1 MRQAGRYM
9 QQYRDVRKHHSL
21 VEICKKPELAAEVT
35 ITAAEFLNVDAAIIF
50 ADLLLPLEVMG
61 LPFHFAAGE
70 GPVIEKPVR
79 TAEDVK
85 RAAHRSRCRAGI
97 CRPTQS
103 RWWSKHFGAKLPVIG
118 FCGAPFTLASYMV
131 EGGGSRHYLEVK
143 KLMYNSPEVWDELV
157 GKLVDVL
164 AAYAAEQVRSGADAL
179 QIFDSWVGCLSVEDY
194 RRYALVPTTQLIQR
208 LQKETNVPIIYFGTD
223 SSTLLPSMSETGAEV
238 IGLDWRIPLDE
249 GWRTVGHQSRRAGQ
263 SRSGAAVRFVAGV
276 EAARRTHSSPGRCAA
291 RVTSSI
297 SDMAFCRNTPV
308 DNVKNLAQ
316 FVHEFTATAASS
328 EEAMSK
334 QAVLLIAH
342 GSPERVEDIPEFLQ
356 NISRGRPMSDAVV
369 REVQHRY
376 SLIGSSPL
384 TRITQAQADGVAR
397 ELGVPAYVGMR
408 NWHPF
413 IADTLKQMDPTMAWS
428 RRLRFAWRRTIR
440 EPALDSTNKY
450 CSEPKRRLPSI
461 LSRNGTIIRC

>member
-1 MRQAGRYM
+1 M

-35 ITAAEFLNVDAAIIF
+35 ITAAEFLKVDAAIIF

-61 LPFHFAAGE
+61 LPFHFSAGE

-85 RAAHRSRCRAGI
+85 RAAHRSRRRTGI
-97 CRPTQS
+97 CRRRGCAGGRSTS
-103 RWWSKHFGAKLPVIG
+103 AHKLPVIG

-164 AAYAAEQVRSGADAL
+164 AEYAAEQVRAGADVL

-194 RRYALVPTTQLIQR
+194 RRYALLPTTQLIQR
-208 LQKETNVPIIYFGTD
+208 LQKETSVPD
-223 SSTLLPSMSETGAEV
+223 HLLRHRQRHPAALDGGDRRGGHRP
-238 IGLDWRIPLDE
+238 GLAHSARRRLAAPWDINRAVQGNLDPVLLFASWR
-249 GWRTVGHQSRRAGQ
+249 
-263 SRSGAAVRFVAGV
+263 GV
-276 EAARRTHSSPGRCAA
+276 EAARRTHSSPGRRPARAHLQSRPRHSAAHAGGQREGPGAICA
-291 RVTSSI
+291 RVHARRRPSGE
-297 SDMAFCRNTPV
+297 D
-308 DNVKNLAQ
+308 
-316 FVHEFTATAASS
+316 
-328 EEAMSK
+328 AMSK

-356 NISRGRPMSDAVV
+356 NISRGRPMPEAVV

-384 TRITQAQADGVAR
+384 TRITQAAGGRRGARAGHSGLRRHAQLASVHRRHVAADGC
-397 ELGVPAYVGMR
+397 
-408 NWHPF
+408 
-413 IADTLKQMDPTMAWS
+413 
-428 RRLRFAWRRTIR
+428 RRRGPGGCDLPGAAQFAHQRRTVQAGAVR
-440 EPALDSTNKY
+440 ERA
-450 CSEPKRRLPSI
+450 RRSPSI
-461 LSRNGTIIRC
+461 SSRSGTIIRC